1 MDERR
6 STPIRQKLL
15 PVVLTALLIAILS
28 ACTRTIPIVD
38 GNLPGAPSLTPNL
51 TLTAWAIAE
60 NLPTDI
66 PLTEPQATDTPAVQ
80 PTEESA
86 PTETPLTEAS
96 ATPAPT
102 ETEASTGPRPITVT
116 ETTTP
121 LSVTNETQLSARYLD
136 QAPVIDGDINDWPG
150 TVYAMDQVVFGQE
163 YYANPIDL
171 FGEFKL
177 AWDDEYLYIGVL
189 VRDSWYIQTASG
201 ARLSQGDSVEVLL
214 DTDRS
219 GDADSTT
226 MSPDDYQLGFSAGNL
241 LANPIPEAYRWAPF
255 DNEGPLTQ
263 SKVSGRLTDDGYMLE
278 IAIAWAELGVSPAGG
293 TQMGILI
300 SVSDN
305 DSSGIN
311 VQQTVISFQERNLT
325 NPSTWAPLELAGQ

>member
-1 MDERR
+1 MDEKR
-6 STPIRQKLL
+6 STLVRQILL
-15 PVVLTALLIAILS
+15 AALLIAILS
-28 ACTRTIPIVD
+28 ACTRTIPIVN

-66 PLTEPQATDTPAVQ
+66 PLTEPQVTDTPAVQ

-86 PTETPLTEAS
+86 STETPLSEAT

-102 ETEASTGPRPITVT
+102 ETEPSTGLKPITVT

-121 LSVTNETQLSARYLD
+121 LSVTSEILLSARYLE
-136 QAPVIDGDINDWPG
+136 QAPAIDGDINDWPG
-150 TVYAMDQVVFGQE
+150 TVYAMNQVVFGQE
-163 YYANPIDL
+163 YYANPLDL
-171 FGEFKL
+171 FGELKL
-177 AWDDEYLYIGVL
+177 AWDDGYLYIGVL
-189 VRDSWYIQTASG
+189 VRDSWYVQTASG
-201 ARLSQGDSVEVLL
+201 ARLSQGDGVEVLL

-219 GDADSTT
+219 GDVDSTS

-241 LANPIPEAYRWAPF
+241 LAASPIPEAYRWAPF

-263 SKVSGRLTDDGYMLE
+263 SKAAGRLTDDGYMLE
-278 IAIAWAELGVSPAGG
+278 IAISWAELGVSPTGG
-293 TQMGILI
+293 MQMGILI

-311 VQQTVISFQERNLT
+311 AQQTVISFQERNLT
-325 NPSTWAPLELAGQ
+325 NPSTWAPLELAGP